1 MPRLPADPFAA
12 TDRLLIDGSNL
23 LHALNRGKEP
33 APAATLIG
41 RLRAAVPAPIG
52 IELVLDGPPEQGM
65 HNTRVAAGLIVR
77 YGARRS
83 ADHVLLSLVEEV
95 ERTRA
100 PGADRQAA
108 LDNILVVTDDR
119 DLRSSLRA
127 RGVRTAG
134 TAWLIGRIER
144 RRLESPATGNAR
156 PPRAGTGIGAPSARR
171 AGAPA
176 GAPDG
181 EDGDRP
187 RWRPGRGATTK
198 RGNPKRGRPPT
209 Q

>member
-12 TDRLLIDGSNL
+12 TDRLLVDGSNL

-33 APAATLIG
+33 APAAALIG
-41 RLRAAVPAPIG
+41 RLRAAVPASIG

-100 PGADRQAA
+100 PGGDRQAA
-108 LDNILVVTDDR
+108 LDNILVVTDDL
-119 DLRSSLRA
+119 DLRNALRA

-134 TAWLIGRIER
+134 TTWLIGRIER
-144 RRLESPATGNAR
+144 RRLESPSTGNAR
-156 PPRAGTGIGAPSARR
+156 APRPGTGIGTSSSRR
-171 AGAPA
+171 ADGPGSAS
-176 GAPDG
+176 DG
-181 EDGDRP
+181 EDTEPP
-187 RWRPGRGATTK
+187 RWSPGRGATTK
-198 RGNPKRGRPPT
+198 RGNPKRGRPPAP
-209 Q
+209 

>member
-12 TDRLLIDGSNL
+12 TDRLLVDGTNL

-41 RLRAAVPAPIG
+41 RLRAAVPAQIG
-52 IELVLDGPPEQGM
+52 IELVLDGAPEPGM

-77 YGARRS
+77 YGGRRS

-95 ERTRA
+95 DRTRA

-119 DLRSSLRA
+119 DLRNALRN

-144 RRLESPATGNAR
+144 RRLESPSTGNPRA
-156 PPRAGTGIGAPSARR
+156 PRAGAGVGTPPARR
-171 AGAPA
+171 GTPRA
-176 GAPDG
+176 APDA

-187 RWRPGRGATTK
+187 RWTPGRGATTK
-198 RGNPKRGRPPT
+198 RGNPKRGRPPAP
-209 Q
+209 